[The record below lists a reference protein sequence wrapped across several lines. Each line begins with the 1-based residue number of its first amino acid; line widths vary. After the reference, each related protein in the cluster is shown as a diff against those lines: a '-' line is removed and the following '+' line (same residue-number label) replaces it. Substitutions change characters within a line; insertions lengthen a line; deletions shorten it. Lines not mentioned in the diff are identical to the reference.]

1 LGKREAE
8 LKQSLQQA
16 MGEASK
22 AIFASGSIS
31 WKKSK
36 DGTGIDL
43 DALFKDHPALKT
55 QYQFSK
61 PGSRRFLVS

>member
-1 LGKREAE
+1 
-8 LKQSLQQA
+8 

-22 AIFASGSIS
+22 ALFASGSIS

-43 DALFKDHPALKT
+43 DALFKDHPELKT
-55 QYQFSK
+55 QYQISK